1 MSAAPAA
8 LPPAGIYEPR
18 RIVELRFDTHN
29 PRSPDS
35 HFQTDGEITRFL
47 LDEYEVDEIVRSILS
62 IGWMDFEPMIVRM
75 EDNVVLEGNRRLAA
89 LKLITEEKLRKEV
102 NYKLPAIQA
111 ADPGLSEISVR
122 LVPDRESA
130 RNFIAFKHIT
140 GPFKWDAEAK
150 AHFAADW
157 LAKPGVTLKQVSQ
170 ALGDTH
176 ATIRRLVDG
185 WNVLKQAEA
194 QGFSQSDR
202 TKKNAPLDF
211 SHLYTAIARPAVRD
225 FLSLSDERSEALSE
239 NPVPKER
246 SDNLQELMGWLYGQE
261 SRGRTSVI
269 RSQNPNLGELVKVM
283 AHPAALDE
291 IRRSGDLAQ
300 AFSVAEG
307 PKHLFASSLKD
318 VATRAEK
325 SLGLVKHYDGDADL
339 LNVVKNLAITVREL
353 RDRMIEKQ
361 RDDVDL

>member
-1 MSAAPAA
+1 MSAVQSA
-8 LPPAGIYEPR
+8 LPSAGTYELR
-18 RIVELRFDTHN
+18 RIADLRFDTHN

-35 HFQTDGEITRFL
+35 NLQSDAEITRFL
-47 LDEYEVDEIVRSILS
+47 IAEYEVDEIVRSILA
-62 IGWMDFEPMIVRM
+62 IGWMDFEPMIVRI

-89 LKLITEEKLRKEV
+89 LKLITNSDLREEVKYR
-102 NYKLPAIQA
+102 LPNSEA
-111 ADPGLSEISVR
+111 ADPNLSEISVR
-122 LVPDRESA
+122 LVADRESA

-140 GPFKWDAEAK
+140 GPFKWDSEAK

-157 LAKPGVTLKQVSQ
+157 LSKPGVTLRQVSQ

-176 ATIRRLVDG
+176 ATVRRLVDG

-202 TKKNAPLDF
+202 TKKNSPLDF
-211 SHLYTAIARPAVRD
+211 SHLYTAIVRPAVRE
-225 FLSLSDERSEALSE
+225 FLSLPDERTEALSL

-261 SRGRTSVI
+261 SRGKTSVI
-269 RSQNPNLGELVKVM
+269 RSQNPNLNELIKVM

-291 IRRSGDLAQ
+291 IRRSGDLGQ
-300 AFSVAEG
+300 AFKVAEG
-307 PKHLFASSLKD
+307 PQSLFASSLKD

-325 SLGLVKHYDGDADL
+325 SLALVSHYDGDADL
-339 LNVVKNLAITVREL
+339 FNVVKNLVLTVRDL

-361 RDDVDL
+361 RDETDL